1 MSEFSR
7 LLQPIE
13 SRTGEAGRTQP
24 EAARAPPRLDLHS
37 NSGTVCGSS
46 KACRG
51 KGCASRRTLPV
62 PPRCQP
68 FPLRL
73 RGHGRAP
80 PSARL
85 RPALWSRWRAR
96 ACARRRA
103 GAPAERLRPACAVRA
118 GGLRLFEQEGGHIS
132 PSRPPP
138 RPTSPGIRRRDS
150 PFPEPGPQRLTEAP
164 PSGAA
169 RTRPSSSSP
178 PALQPFLN
186 LHRASTSP
194 CPSGRRGRSPSSDR
208 TKWEGE
214 AVLRRPA
221 LDRDRSAK

>member
-7 LLQPIE
+7 LLQPRE
-13 SRTGEAGRTQP
+13 SRTGEVGRTQP

-68 FPLRL
+68 FPLCL

-132 PSRPPP
+132 PSRPPLAP
-138 RPTSPGIRRRDS
+138 PPQAFAVATR
-150 PFPEPGPQRLTEAP
+150 PFPSRARSASQKLLHQEPPGPAPRLP
-164 PSGAA
+164 H
-169 RTRPSSSSP
+169 RPLSSLS
-178 PALQPFLN
+178 
-186 LHRASTSP
+186 
-194 CPSGRRGRSPSSDR
+194 
-208 TKWEGE
+208 
-214 AVLRRPA
+214 
-221 LDRDRSAK
+221 